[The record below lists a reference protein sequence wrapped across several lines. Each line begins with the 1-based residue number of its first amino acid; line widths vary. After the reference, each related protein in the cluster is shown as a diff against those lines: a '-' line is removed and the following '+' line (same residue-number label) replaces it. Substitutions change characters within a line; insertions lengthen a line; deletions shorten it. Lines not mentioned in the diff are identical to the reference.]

1 MEMRLLLIGLAL
13 IGAFGCALAAVKTA
27 SLSLRRRKA
36 VLASRENGGSLAAEL
51 ASWRLRNGFGFLI
64 APSRALLR
72 IGHVRAVMRAA
83 VDALARGGIMTTE
96 SALLSV
102 VLVCLAVVMTVA
114 GLLAGSVIAAIAV
127 GLCLVVAGTMAVN
140 GACDRRAEAARDAVP
155 EALESMSA
163 CFATG
168 FTLLQTMQQV
178 AHDVEGPLG
187 EAFGRSAH
195 ILETGGGAREALGE
209 LRTGDHATELAFV
222 AVALDVQHQ
231 SGGAMRQVLDAA
243 ADTVKG
249 ELALRRSLRVQTAQ
263 AKLSARVV
271 ALMPLV
277 LVAAFSLI
285 SPDFL
290 SPFFESALGY
300 LLLGAAIAMQVAGV
314 LLVRRALA
322 VDGVA

>member
-1 MEMRLLLIGLAL
+1 MEMRVFLIAAAL
-13 IGAFGCALAAVKTA
+13 GAAFACAWAAIRAGALVI
-27 SLSLRRRKA
+27 RRRRA
-36 VLASRENGGSLAAEL
+36 VLAGQIGEGPFAVGLAV
-51 ASWRLRNGFGFLI
+51 WRLRNGFRPLLGAARVLMRIPRIGAAAEEAAEVLERRGIATTGAALVSVAVVLI
-64 APSRALLR
+64 A
-72 IGHVRAVMRAA
+72 VAA
-83 VDALARGGIMTTE
+83 VVVGLATG
-96 SALLSV
+96 SAIAAV
-102 VLVCLAVVMTVA
+102 AVCLCLAAA
-114 GLLAGSVIAAIAV
+114 GAMALGSAR
-127 GLCLVVAGTMAVN
+127 
-140 GACDRRAEAARDAVP
+140 DKREEAARDAVP

-163 CFATG
+163 CFGSG

-187 EAFGRSAH
+187 ESFARSAH
-195 ILETGGGAREALGE
+195 ILETGGGAQEALNA
-209 LRTGDHATELAFV
+209 LRTGETASELAFV
-222 AVALDVQHQ
+222 AVALDVQHE

-271 ALMPLV
+271 AVMPLL

-290 SPFFESALGY
+290 APFFESAFGY
-300 LLLGAAIAMQVAGV
+300 VLLGIAIAMQLAGV
-314 LLVRRALA
+314 MLVRRALA